1 MILENL
7 TPYEFLGCYLTCYNH
22 DPRMKKMNLPKKLDN
37 FSVKQGHQT
46 LTRKGRKRRYQKQR
60 NAFFKEE
67 KWSIILLGRGIFS
80 LLSDD
85 YGKKKH

>member
-1 MILENL
+1 
-7 TPYEFLGCYLTCYNH
+7 
-22 DPRMKKMNLPKKLDN
+22 MKKMNLPKKLDN

-67 KWSIILLGRGIFS
+67 KWSIILLERGIFS